1 MLLAGE
7 NVWWY
12 FLIVIATLDATYE
25 KGVLKLS
32 HPLPLKD
39 KAEVVVTVQSKIDA
53 SDENERKTWLQLSEE
68 NLTRTWDNTADD
80 VFNELRDR

>member
-12 FLIVIATLDATYE
+12 FSIVIATVDATYE
-25 KGVLKLS
+25 KGGLKLS

-39 KAEVVVTVQSKIDA
+39 NSQVVVTVQSKGDA
-53 SDENERKTWLQLSEE
+53 NDEDERKTWLQLSEE
-68 NLTRTWDNTADD
+68 NLIGNWDNTADD